1 MTKLQQTSPN
11 ILATLAEKA
20 AEATDLH
27 LLIQNIIK
35 EIIDYM
41 EAVSGSIMVYDS
53 EENCLK
59 LYVSSS
65 HPVLAKGLQ
74 KSSVKRIALNDSVSA
89 QVFKSGKAIISNP
102 KYSPKENIKLTRKND
117 SGSFMSVPL
126 KINKKS
132 IGVMNFNRN
141 QNQKPFEDSDLDKL
155 CGINALVAS
164 LIDKESLLEKID
176 ENRKEIT
183 ALFQMSSLLS
193 ESNDFTGRLEEFL
206 KLLSKELGMKRS
218 AIVKTVT
225 PSKSVK
231 SSKNLSRTIE
241 IIAAHQLKKN
251 QLEEMFDS
259 ITDRI
264 RQKLI
269 SSPTN
274 PSNDDETPLTLL
286 FDDGNESSEM
296 YCIPLYVEDS
306 EPFFLIVS
314 RSFTETDEIQA
325 KKYYRFLQIISH
337 NISSALTREN
347 MLKTIRQDQIILK
360 ENAERNKI
368 FFEISKDLGSTLDPY
383 TILQKAFDQFNK
395 IISFTT
401 ISILLYD
408 ELDNGYK
415 LIVQPSEPISLKY
428 QTSLTNNITE
438 LFNEYPTEQELS
450 EDNFYQP
457 TFFKPELPEAK
468 QVSSFKH
475 VLHLPIILGNSVK
488 GLIHLARKGNED
500 FTAKELDITSQFTGI
515 FITSIKNALIHKRTE
530 KLAFTDP
537 LTELYNH
544 RFFQETLQQEF
555 TRSLR
560 YKKPLSLMI
569 LDIDFFKKF
578 NDTYGHLVGDK
589 VLKHVSSIFK
599 ASIRDQ
605 IDTVARYGG
614 EEFAVILP
622 ETSLEG
628 AAVFAE
634 RIRSKVEA
642 SEVIDGEKKLKVTIS
657 IGVSCAAVTK
667 CSKTSDLIEA
677 ADQALYQSKLNGRN
691 QYQTY
696 KDSTVSYEKK
706 H

>member
-1 MTKLQQTSPN
+1 MHKSKVSSKN
-11 ILATLAEKA
+11 ILAVLAEKA
-20 AEATDLH
+20 AEASDLH
-27 LLIQNIIK
+27 LLVQNIIK
-35 EIIDYM
+35 ETIDYM
-41 EAVSGSIMVYDS
+41 EAASGSIMVYDS

-65 HPVLAKGLQ
+65 HPTLAKNLQ
-74 KSSVKRIALNDSVSA
+74 KPIVKKIALKDSVSA
-89 QVFKSGKAIISNP
+89 QVFKTGKAIIKNSGTAP
-102 KYSPKENIKLTRKND
+102 KGNIKLSRKND
-117 SGSFMSVPL
+117 LGSFMSVPL

-132 IGVMNFNRN
+132 IGVMNFNRT
-141 QNQKPFEDSDLDKL
+141 QNQKPFETCELDKL
-155 CGINALVAS
+155 SGINALIAS
-164 LIDKESLLEKID
+164 LIDKESLLERIE

-206 KLLSKELGMKRS
+206 RLLSKELGMKRS
-218 AIVKTVT
+218 AIVKTVNT
-225 PSKSVK
+225 SVTNRNG
-231 SSKNLSRTIE
+231 KNLSRMID
-241 IIAAHQLKKN
+241 IIAAHQLKKS
-251 QLEEMFDS
+251 QLEDMFDS
-259 ITDRI
+259 ITERI

-269 SSPTN
+269 SNASA
-274 PSNDDETPLTLL
+274 PSNEDEIPLTLL
-286 FDDGNESSEM
+286 FDDGNETSEM

-306 EPFFLIVS
+306 DPFFLIVS
-314 RSFTETDEIQA
+314 RSFTEADEIQA

-337 NISSALTREN
+337 NISSALTREK

-360 ENAERNKI
+360 ESAERNKI

-383 TILQKAFDQFNK
+383 LILQKAFDQFNK

-428 QTSLTNNITE
+428 QTNLTNNIFE
-438 LFNEYPTEQELS
+438 LFNEYPVEQELTEES
-450 EDNFYQP
+450 FYQP
-457 TFFKPELPEAK
+457 TFFKPQLPEAK
-468 QVSSFKH
+468 QVLNFKH

-500 FTAKELDITSQFTGI
+500 FTSKELDITSQFTGI

-544 RFFQETLQQEF
+544 RFFQETLLQEF

-622 ETSLEG
+622 ETSLDG

-634 RIRSKVEA
+634 RIRSKVED
-642 SEVIDGEKKLKVTIS
+642 SVVIDGDKELKVTIS
-657 IGVSCAAVTK
+657 IGVSCASITK
-667 CSKTSDLIEA
+667 CNKTSDLIEA
-677 ADQALYQSKLNGRN
+677 ADQALYQAKLNGRN

-696 KDSTVSYEKK
+696 KDSTVSYEKT